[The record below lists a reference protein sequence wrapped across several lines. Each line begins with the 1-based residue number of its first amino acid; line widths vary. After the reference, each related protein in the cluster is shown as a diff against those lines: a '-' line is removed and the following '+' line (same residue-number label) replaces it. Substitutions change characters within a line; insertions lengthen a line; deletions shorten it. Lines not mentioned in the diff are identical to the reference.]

1 MGAKTW
7 MIVYSDDQPSNKFK
21 RYPKPDLEKTISLL
35 NRLFP
40 NEKLEKTDDGDLS
53 FTCPPNDMIF
63 AGHFDGISVV
73 AAKEFGID
81 NPSKIDRRFI
91 SESPFK
97 KAYIHAMHSVVD
109 WFAFAKWEDRELTRS
124 LSLSPDSGI
133 IEDFGEKFEF
143 ELPYWKGAHPAID
156 RSEEDDEEYPFKF
169 HPLELGE
176 EFLKELFGY
185 QLEGFEG
192 SELIE
197 PEKIRLY
204 GFKRPKPWWRLW

>member
-53 FTCPPNDMIF
+53 FTCPPNDMIY

-97 KAYIHAMHSVVD
+97 KPTYMPCTVLLIGLHLLNGKMVSLRD
-109 WFAFAKWEDRELTRS
+109 LLAF
-124 LSLSPDSGI
+124 
-133 IEDFGEKFEF
+133 
-143 ELPYWKGAHPAID
+143 
-156 RSEEDDEEYPFKF
+156 
-169 HPLELGE
+169 
-176 EFLKELFGY
+176 
-185 QLEGFEG
+185 
-192 SELIE
+192 
-197 PEKIRLY
+197 
-204 GFKRPKPWWRLW
+204 RPIAES

>member
-21 RYPKPDLEKTISLL
+21 RYPKPDWEKTISLL

-53 FTCPPNDMIF
+53 FTCPPNDMIY

-97 KAYIHAMHSVVD
+97 KAYIHAMHSVVN
-109 WFAFAKWEDRELTRS
+109 WFAFAKWEDGELTRS

-143 ELPYWKGAHPAID
+143 ELPYWKGAHPAFD
-156 RSEEDDEEYPFKF
+156 PSEEDDEEYPFKF

-185 QLEGFEG
+185 QLEGFES

-197 PEKIRLY
+197 PEKIRLF
-204 GFKRPKPWWRLW
+204 GFKRPKPWWKLW

>member
-53 FTCPPNDMIF
+53 FTCPPNDMIY

-81 NPSKIDRRFI
+81 NPSEIDRRFI

-97 KAYIHAMHSVVD
+97 KAYINAMHSVVD
-109 WFAFAKWEDRELTRS
+109 WFAFAKWEDGELTRS

-143 ELPYWKGAHPAID
+143 ELPYWRGVHPVID
-156 RSEEDDEEYPFKF
+156 PSEEDDEEYPFKF

-176 EFLKELFGY
+176 EFLKALFGY
-185 QLEGFEG
+185 QLEGFES

-197 PEKIRLY
+197 PEKIRLF
-204 GFKRPKPWWRLW
+204 GFKRPKPWWKLW

>member
-7 MIVYSDDQPSNKFK
+7 MIVYSDDQPSNNFK

-81 NPSKIDRRFI
+81 SPSKIDRRFI

-109 WFAFAKWEDRELTRS
+109 WFAFAKWEDGELTRS

-143 ELPYWKGAHPAID
+143 ELPYWEGAHPVID
-156 RSEEDDEEYPFKF
+156 PGEEDDEEYPFKF

-185 QLEGFEG
+185 QLEGFE
-192 SELIE
+192 SAELIE
-197 PEKIRLY
+197 PEKIRLF
-204 GFKRPKPWWRLW
+204 GFKRPKPWWKLW